1 MSFVEAATYAS
12 TTEPF
17 LLAPG
22 EAPIDVADVR
32 SFPRS
37 KSESRFALF
46 TGFFMLDMGCIVAG
60 FLLAGF
66 LRLGS
71 PFEVQE
77 WRTLSIVLPTFIPI
91 ALNSRAYSLEA
102 LNRPTF
108 GARKALE
115 ALLCASAVALA
126 LLFYMKIGVQFSR
139 VLFAAGTLL
148 SVILTLT
155 ARVFVGRLVGSSHDW
170 RFSNELVLADGV
182 QMRAAGG
189 ELIVSP
195 AAFGVD
201 PTANDPLTL
210 DRLGRLAENCDRVI
224 VACAPARRAAWM
236 NALKGTNFNV
246 EIAMPELG
254 AMGAIGLGRFRD
266 DVTLLVNSGGLSLRH
281 RMVKR
286 ALDLIVATAS
296 LILVAPLMTVVAI
309 AIALES
315 RGSVLFRQP
324 RVGHNNRIFSMLKFR
339 SMRMECTDRD
349 GKVSASSEDDRL
361 TRVGKFIRKTSI
373 DELPQLINVLLGDMS
388 IVGPRPHALGST
400 AENLHFWQI
409 DPLYTN
415 RHAIKPGITGLAQVR
430 GFRGATICQADL
442 TSRLKSDLEY
452 VAGWSI
458 WRDLKIMFATFRV
471 LVHPNAF

>member
-1 MSFVEAATYAS
+1 MTFVEASSYAS
-12 TTEPF
+12 SVQPF
-17 LLAPG
+17 LLGQSEP
-22 EAPIDVADVR
+22 PIDASEVR
-32 SFPRS
+32 SFARS
-37 KSESRFALF
+37 KSELRFVLF
-46 TGFFMLDMGCIVAG
+46 AGFLLLDICCIVAG

-91 ALNSRAYSLEA
+91 ALNSRAYSIEA

-139 VLFAAGTLL
+139 VLFAAGTIL
-148 SVILTLT
+148 SVGLTL
-155 ARVFVGRLVGSSHDW
+155 ASRILAGKLVGASHDW
-170 RFSNELVLADGV
+170 RFSNELILADGV

-201 PTANDPLTL
+201 PTVNDPLTL

-224 VACAPARRAAWM
+224 VACAPGRRAAWM

-286 ALDLIVATAS
+286 ALDLVVASAS
-296 LILVAPLMTVVAI
+296 LILVAPLMALVAI
-309 AIALES
+309 AIAVES
-315 RGSVLFRQP
+315 RGPVLFRQP
-324 RVGHNNRIFSMLKFR
+324 RVGHNNRIFSVLKFR
-339 SMRMECTDRD
+339 SMRLECTDRE
-349 GKVSASSEDDRL
+349 GNVSACAEDQRL
-361 TRVGKFIRKTSI
+361 TRVGKFIRRTSI
-373 DELPQLINVLLGDMS
+373 DELPQLLNVLAGDMS

-400 AENLHFWQI
+400 AENLLFWQI
-409 DPLYTN
+409 DPRYSN

-430 GFRGATICQADL
+430 GFRGATVLQADL

-458 WRDLKIMFATFRV
+458 WRDLKIMLATFRV